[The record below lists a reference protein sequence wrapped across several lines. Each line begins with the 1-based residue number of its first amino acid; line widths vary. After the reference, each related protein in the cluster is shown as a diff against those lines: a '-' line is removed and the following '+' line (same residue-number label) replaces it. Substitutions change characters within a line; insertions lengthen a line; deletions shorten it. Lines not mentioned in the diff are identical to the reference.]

1 MADEKII
8 EAARALRKQLGWPSD
23 KFTVYICLTDTIFV
37 GGYIDDLKKLDIPND
52 FMGYQ
57 VAWAPCDE
65 AMGT

>member
-23 KFTVYICLTDTIFV
+23 KFMVYLFLTDTIFV
-37 GGYIDDLKKLDIPND
+37 GGYIDDLKKLDIPNE
-52 FMGYQ
+52 FMGYK
-57 VAWAPCDE
+57 VALAPLDE